1 MTRISH
7 RFTPIAQA
15 ATRKRPAGAQ
25 RTTAA
30 KFAVL
35 YRGTR
40 FAPGGAPSQAS
51 AAQTQRTKSMV
62 ARLARRR
69 RFARGR
75 RAAMAAGDAEGADA
89 ADGLQESDVANEE
102 REPHYGGGR
111 GRQDSHDG
119 QNDPSDAAP
128 AITFKAGQR
137 RPAIAPAAHRLE
149 HELPP
154 VDPAADPP
162 MLRDQCT
169 RELLD
174 LLTDSNTQPDARR
187 TARIHAWS
195 ARWLGLQQAGV
206 ALPESSLEMLRAH
219 TVARPNETN
228 DTPRLPDPARHFN
241 LLAGLLLRQF
251 DRPRTP
257 RQCACAL
264 DTLRVLQR

>member
-1 MTRISH
+1 M
-7 RFTPIAQA
+7 
-15 ATRKRPAGAQ
+15 
-25 RTTAA
+25 
-30 KFAVL
+30 
-35 YRGTR
+35 
-40 FAPGGAPSQAS
+40 
-51 AAQTQRTKSMV
+51 M

-75 RAAMAAGDAEGADA
+75 RSAMAAGDAEGADA
-89 ADGLQESDVANEE
+89 ADALQEFEVVSEE
-102 REPHYGGGR
+102 REHHYGGGR
-111 GRQDSHDG
+111 GREDSHDG
-119 QNDPSDAAP
+119 QKDASDVTP
-128 AITFKAGQR
+128 AVTFKAEGR
-137 RPAIAPAAHRLE
+137 RPVIAPTAHRHE

-154 VDPAADPP
+154 VDPAADPLT
-162 MLRDQCT
+162 LRDQYT

-174 LLTDSNTQPDARR
+174 LLTDSNAQPDARR
-187 TARIHAWS
+187 AARIHAWS

-219 TVARPNETN
+219 AVPRPNDAN
-228 DTPRLPDPARHFN
+228 GTPRLPDSARHFN